1 MLSSQCFWTKAAIPS
16 GAVACHPVAA
26 ETFRSASEAM
36 ASAHFVVDEDMGS
49 GDGSVAASSDAIV
62 VASSLLAR
70 VRPYRHLHLRH
81 HRRRLLP
88 CP

>member
-1 MLSSQCFWTKAAIPS
+1 
-16 GAVACHPVAA
+16 
-26 ETFRSASEAM
+26 M
-36 ASAHFVVDEDMGS
+36 ASVHFVVNEGMGS
-49 GDGSVAASSDAIV
+49 GDGSEAASSDVFV

-81 HRRRLLP
+81 HHRHLP